1 MAGMTRPFQFRLRT
15 LFWATALVAWF
26 FALPAELRT
35 FLLTFFAIFFSLVLG
50 FKWAIKGGQS
60 TPSCNGG
67 LRLAIL
73 GTALILLFLF
83 RMILSRS

>member
-1 MAGMTRPFQFRLRT
+1 MAGMSRPFQFRLSS

-50 FKWAIKGGQS
+50 FKWAIKGEQS

-67 LRLAIL
+67 LRLPIL
-73 GTALILLFLF
+73 GTALILLFLLWMMLI
-83 RMILSRS
+83 RP